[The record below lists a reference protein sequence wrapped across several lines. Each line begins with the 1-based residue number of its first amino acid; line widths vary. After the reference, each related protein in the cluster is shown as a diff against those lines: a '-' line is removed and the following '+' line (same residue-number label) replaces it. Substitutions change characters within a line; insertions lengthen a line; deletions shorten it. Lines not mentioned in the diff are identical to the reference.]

1 MMGRGVKIY
10 FAFLFLILIAGI
22 VCAYPSFS
30 LVNEDTNSKKAVI
43 VYNVDPI
50 EVINDYSTV
59 IQLNYLYGDFADL
72 IGYLRNTKIMTILYY
87 NGDINSETVKYLE
100 EESGVNFRRF
110 LKNVNKAQKL
120 NSLNEEE
127 ILNTPEIII
136 SGKSIEQQNSVK
148 FTFVTSLIIIIIISI
163 IVAVRL
169 IPKKKKRK

>member
-1 MMGRGVKIY
+1 MGRGVKIY

-87 NGDINSETVKYLE
+87 NGDIDSETLKYIE
-100 EESGVNFRRF
+100 EESGVNFRR
-110 LKNVNKAQKL
+110 LLRSTDKAQKL
-120 NSLNEEE
+120 YSLNEEE
-127 ILNTPEIII
+127 ILDTPEIII